1 MGDRLLATYL
11 NDHLAVATAEVDL
24 ARRSRGAN
32 EDSEL
37 GTWLGRLCGEVES
50 DRQVLTEIMAELDV
64 DRDHVKV
71 AAGWLTEKVGR
82 LKLNGQLTGYSP
94 LSRLVELDAL
104 QLTTS
109 VRLGMWQVLHRAF
122 GQRLG
127 RFDLPGLIE
136 RADSQRAE
144 LERRRL
150 DVGGEAL
157 FLAQDED

>member
-24 ARRSRGAN
+24 ARRSRGSN
-32 EDSEL
+32 EGSEL

-50 DRQVLTEIMAELDV
+50 DRQVLTEIMEELDV
-64 DRDHVKV
+64 GRDHVKV
-71 AAGWLTEKVGR
+71 VAGWLTEKVGR

-104 QLTTS
+104 HLTTS
-109 VRLGMWQVLHRAF
+109 GRLGMWQVLHRSFDQQLA
-122 GQRLG
+122 

-144 LERRRL
+144 LERRSL
-150 DVGGEAL
+150 DAGAEAL
-157 FLAQDED
+157 SQTESSR

>member
-24 ARRSRGAN
+24 ARRSRGSN
-32 EDSEL
+32 EGSEL

-50 DRQVLTEIMAELDV
+50 DRQVLTEIMEELDV
-64 DRDHVKV
+64 GRDHVKV

-109 VRLGMWQVLHRAF
+109 GRLGMWQVLHRAF
-122 GQRLG
+122 GQQLA

-150 DVGGEAL
+150 DAGAEAL
-157 FLAQDED
+157 AQVESSR

>member
-24 ARRSRGAN
+24 ARRSRSAN
-32 EDSEL
+32 EGSEL

-64 DRDHVKV
+64 GRDHLKV
-71 AAGWLTEKVGR
+71 AAGWLTEKAGR

-104 QLTTS
+104 HMTTS
-109 VRLGMWQVLHRAF
+109 ARLGMWQVLHKVFDR
-122 GQRLG
+122 QLG

-136 RADSQRAE
+136 RADQQRAE
-144 LERRRL
+144 LEQRRL

-157 FLAQDED
+157 FQAQDQD